1 MTRFPNSTSGG
12 IASNRKSSKPK
23 PKGGGAINIIEPKAK
38 KSGSMSIKV
47 NVEKIVIG
55 DPKAA
60 GITKPGDS
68 SYRKRG

>member
-1 MTRFPNSTSGG
+1 MTHFPNSTSGG
-12 IASNRKSSKPK
+12 IASDRKPSKPK
-23 PKGGGAINIIEPKAK
+23 SKGGGAINIEGKAK
-38 KSGSMSIKV
+38 KGGTMHVKV